1 MLYEYVILIMII
13 LGLSV
18 GHLVT
23 LRLTAP
29 QRRAATQNGAKTPPE
44 VMGNSGTPC
53 CNNDTCA

>member
-1 MLYEYVILIMII
+1 MLYEYVILIMVI
-13 LGLSV
+13 LGLAV

-29 QRRAATQNGAKTPPE
+29 QRRAAANNGAKTPPE
-44 VMGNSGTPC
+44 VIGSSGTPC